1 MVQAFRRPGPLR
13 IVYWIVM
20 LSLIA
25 GLLWYLKQ
33 NVLPLYQP

>member
-1 MVQAFRRPGPLR
+1 MVRAFRRPGPFR

-20 LSLIA
+20 LSA
-25 GLLWYLKQ
+25 VGALLWYMKQ